1 MRRYRPGRLSPT
13 PSRRPRSPRADLDVE
28 VTLDLLFAPVY
39 YRLMLGRETL
49 DEPFAAASAR
59 LLIAGLSNH

>member
-1 MRRYRPGRLSPT
+1 
-13 PSRRPRSPRADLDVE
+13 